1 MDSVRDT
8 ARRGPGGVLGLARS
22 AREYLA
28 GLGTSGSL
36 LAGAALMFIVAST
49 MVAFHGWPHVAA
61 QPSPGEVVVSARPAA
76 ATGSQIARRLAVIA
90 AGPAVA
96 TGAPARAVAG
106 GGGAGRVLAGRPGG
120 PRRSIGAST
129 SRPVPVAVGA
139 PALPA
144 GSAPAGSVAVGSSP
158 GGSLAPAPLKPV
170 QQAVGRVTGAVGGV
184 VSGAGNQVGS
194 TVQQATGAVGT
205 VVQPVSPPAAAW

>member
-1 MDSVRDT
+1 MDSVRDI
-8 ARRGPGGVLGLARS
+8 ARRGPGGVLGLARA

-49 MVAFHGWPHVAA
+49 MVAFRGWPHVGA
-61 QPSPGEVVVSARPAA
+61 QPSPGEVVVSPRPTA
-76 ATGSQIARRLAVIA
+76 ATGSSVTRRLAEIV
-90 AGPAVA
+90 AGPAA
-96 TGAPARAVAG
+96 STEAAAGAVAG
-106 GGGAGRVLAGRPGG
+106 SGGAGRALAGPSGG
-120 PRRSIGAST
+120 PRRSIGQPTSS
-129 SRPVPVAVGA
+129 SRPVPVAVGT

-144 GSAPAGSVAVGSSP
+144 GSAP
-158 GGSLAPAPLKPV
+158 
-170 QQAVGRVTGAVGGV
+170 VGGV